1 MQRRPDA
8 ITSPE
13 LTGRCTPM
21 TFDDAF
27 RSFREKLHLPEMQPL
42 DLRLPIERLRQQF
55 FRMDY
60 SGEPDA
66 PELADVRILTVP
78 GPAGPLKARLYVP
91 LGAGVQPGPG
101 ILFFHGGGFVLGDL
115 ESHDMIC
122 RRLAEGSRCRVLAID
137 YRLAPE
143 TCFPCA
149 HEDALAAWTW
159 LSEQGETVGMNPR
172 RVAVAGDSA
181 GGNLAAF
188 LCQEMSRTGG
198 PMPAFQLLLYPLLQ
212 FADIRSKKMSPQESG
227 FFISASLFE
236 FFRGHYLPD
245 PATYMDPR
253 VSPLFAP
260 AEQLK
265 ALPPAHVVVCGWD
278 PLHDEGL
285 AYAGKLRA
293 VGVQAS
299 EVEYPSMV
307 HGFMNLTHISAT
319 ARSAIRDCGRITGK
333 ALSSF

>member
-1 MQRRPDA
+1 
-8 ITSPE
+8 
-13 LTGRCTPM
+13 M

-66 PELADVRILTVP
+66 PELADVRILTIP

-91 LGAGVQPGPG
+91 LGAGVPPGPA

-149 HEDALAAWTW
+149 HDDALAAWSW
-159 LSEQGETVGMNPR
+159 LSEFGEKIGVDPA

-245 PATYMDPR
+245 PQTYMDPR
-253 VSPLFAP
+253 ISPLFAS
-260 AEQLK
+260 ADELK
-265 ALPPAHVVVCGWD
+265 TLPPAHVVVCGWD

-285 AYAGKLRA
+285 AYAAKLRA
-293 VGVQAS
+293 VGIQVS
-299 EVEYPSMV
+299 DIEYPSMV
-307 HGFMNLTHISAT
+307 HGFLNLTHISAT
-319 ARSAIRDCGRITGK
+319 ARSAIRDAGKITGK
-333 ALSSF
+333 ALGSF

>member
-1 MQRRPDA
+1 
-8 ITSPE
+8 
-13 LTGRCTPM
+13 M

-27 RSFREKLHLPEMQPL
+27 RSFRDKLHLPEMHPP

-66 PELADVRILTVP
+66 PELAEVRILSIP
-78 GPAGPLKARLYVP
+78 GPAGLLKARLYVP
-91 LGAGVQPGPG
+91 LGAGIPPGPG

-122 RRLAEGSRCRVLAID
+122 RRMAEGSRCRVLAID

-149 HEDALAAWTW
+149 HDDALAAWHWISTHGQ
-159 LSEQGETVGMNPR
+159 EVGIDSR

-188 LCQEMSRTGG
+188 VCQEMNRVSG
-198 PMPAFQLLLYPLLQ
+198 PKPAFQLLLYPLLQ

-227 FFISASLFE
+227 FFISVGLFE

-245 PATYMDPR
+245 PSTYMDPR
-253 VSPLFAP
+253 ISPLFAP
-260 AEQLK
+260 PEELK
-265 ALPPAHVVVCGWD
+265 GLPPAHIVVCGWD

-285 AYAGKLRA
+285 AYAAKLRA
-293 VGVQAS
+293 MGVQAS

-307 HGFMNLTHISAT
+307 HGFLNLTHISAT
-319 ARSAIRDCGRITGK
+319 ARSAARDAGKITGK
-333 ALSSF
+333 ALGSI

>member
-1 MQRRPDA
+1 
-8 ITSPE
+8 
-13 LTGRCTPM
+13 M

-27 RSFREKLHLPEMQPL
+27 RSFREKLHFPEMHPA

-55 FRMDY
+55 FRVDY

-66 PELADVRILTVP
+66 PELAEVRILTIP
-78 GPAGPLKARLYVP
+78 GPGGSLKARLYVP
-91 LGAGVQPGPG
+91 LGAGVAPGPG
-101 ILFFHGGGFVLGDL
+101 ILFFHGGGFVFGDL

-149 HEDALAAWTW
+149 HDDALAAWDWIIKSGATI
-159 LSEQGETVGMNPR
+159 GMAPH

-188 LCQEMSRTGG
+188 VCQQMNRKDG

-212 FADIRSKKMSPQESG
+212 FADIRKKKMTPQESG
-227 FFISASLFE
+227 FFISVGLFE

-253 VSPLFAP
+253 ISPLFAP
-260 AEQLK
+260 AEELSG
-265 ALPPAHVVVCGWD
+265 LPPAHVVVCGWD

-285 AYAGKLRA
+285 AYAAKLRA
-293 VGVQAS
+293 LGIHVT
-299 EVEYPSMV
+299 ETEYPSMV
-307 HGFMNLTHISAT
+307 HGFMNLTHISVT
-319 ARSAIRDCGRITGK
+319 ARSAIRDAGHIAGK
-333 ALSSF
+333 ALGAI

>member
-1 MQRRPDA
+1 
-8 ITSPE
+8 
-13 LTGRCTPM
+13 M

-27 RSFREKLHLPEMQPL
+27 RSFREKLHFPEMHPP

-66 PELADVRILTVP
+66 PELAEIRILTVP
-78 GPAGPLKARLYVP
+78 GPDGPLKARLYVP
-91 LGAGVQPGPG
+91 LGAGVPPGPG

-122 RRLAEGSRCRVLAID
+122 RRLAEGARCRVLAID

-149 HEDALAAWTW
+149 HDDALAAWHW
-159 LSEQGETVGMNPR
+159 ISEHGADIGVDPR

-188 LCQEMSRTGG
+188 VCQQMNRSHG

-212 FADIRSKKMSPQESG
+212 FADIRKKKMTPQESG
-227 FFISASLFE
+227 FFISVGLFE

-253 VSPLFAP
+253 ISPLFAS
-260 AEQLK
+260 ADELK
-265 ALPPAHVVVCGWD
+265 GLPPAHVVVCGWD

-285 AYAGKLRA
+285 AYAAKLRA
-293 VGVQAS
+293 MGIRVTEA
-299 EVEYPSMV
+299 EYPSMV
-307 HGFMNLTHISAT
+307 HGFMNLTHISAS
-319 ARSAIRDCGRITGK
+319 ARAAIRDCGQITGL
-333 ALSSF
+333 ALGAI

>member
-1 MQRRPDA
+1 
-8 ITSPE
+8 
-13 LTGRCTPM
+13 
-21 TFDDAF
+21 
-27 RSFREKLHLPEMQPL
+27 MQPP

-66 PELADVRILTVP
+66 PELAEVKLLTVP
-78 GPAGPLKARLYVP
+78 GPSGPLKARLYVP
-91 LGAGVQPGPG
+91 LGAGIPPGPG

-122 RRLAEGSRCRVLAID
+122 RRMAEGSRCRVLAID

-149 HEDALAAWTW
+149 HDDALAAWQW
-159 LSEQGETVGMNPR
+159 ISHHGEEIGIDHR
-172 RVAVAGDSA
+172 RIAVAGDSA

-188 LCQEMSRTGG
+188 ICQQMNREGG

-227 FFISASLFE
+227 FFISVGLFE
-236 FFRGHYLPD
+236 FFRGHYLPS
-245 PATYMDPR
+245 PETFMDPR
-253 VSPLFAP
+253 ISPLFAP
-260 AEQLK
+260 AEELRN
-265 ALPPAHVVVCGWD
+265 LPPAHIIVCGWD

-285 AYAGKLRA
+285 AYAAKLRA
-293 VGVQAS
+293 MGIQVS
-299 EVEYPSMV
+299 EKEYPSMV
-307 HGFMNLTHISAT
+307 HGFLNLTHISAT
-319 ARSAIRDCGRITGK
+319 ARTAAREVGKVTGEALGAI
-333 ALSSF
+333 

>member
-1 MQRRPDA
+1 
-8 ITSPE
+8 
-13 LTGRCTPM
+13 M

-27 RSFREKLHLPEMQPL
+27 RSFRDKLHLPEMHPP

-66 PELADVRILTVP
+66 PELAEVRILTLP
-78 GPAGPLKARLYVP
+78 GPVGPLKARLYVP
-91 LGAGVQPGPG
+91 LGAGVPPGPG

-122 RRLAEGSRCRVLAID
+122 RRIAEGSRCRVLAID

-149 HEDALAAWTW
+149 HEDALAAWHW
-159 LSEQGETVGMNPR
+159 ISAHGQDLGIDPR
-172 RVAVAGDSA
+172 RVALAGDSA

-188 LCQEMSRTGG
+188 VCQQMNRIKG
-198 PMPAFQLLLYPLLQ
+198 PKPAFQLLLYPLLQ

-227 FFISASLFE
+227 FFISVGLFE

-253 VSPLFAP
+253 ISPLFAP
-260 AEQLK
+260 PDELK
-265 ALPPAHVVVCGWD
+265 GLPPAHIIVCGWD

-285 AYAGKLRA
+285 AYAAKLRA
-293 VGVQAS
+293 MGIAAS
-299 EVEYPSMV
+299 EKEYPSMV
-307 HGFMNLTHISAT
+307 HGFLNLTHISAT
-319 ARSAIRDCGRITGK
+319 ARSAARDAGKITGE
-333 ALSSF
+333 ALGAL

>member
-1 MQRRPDA
+1 
-8 ITSPE
+8 
-13 LTGRCTPM
+13 M

-78 GPAGPLKARLYVP
+78 GLAGPLKARLYVP
-91 LGAGVQPGPG
+91 LGAGVPPGPG

-149 HEDALAAWTW
+149 HEDALAAWGW
-159 LSEQGETVGMNPR
+159 LSEQGGKVGIDPR
-172 RVAVAGDSA
+172 RIAVAGDSA

-245 PATYMDPR
+245 PQTYMDPR
-253 VSPLFAP
+253 ISPLFAS
-260 AEQLK
+260 AEELK
-265 ALPPAHVVVCGWD
+265 LLPPAHVVVCGWD

-285 AYAGKLRA
+285 AYAAKLRA
-293 VGVQAS
+293 VGVQVS
-299 EVEYPSMV
+299 EVEYASMV

-319 ARSAIRDCGRITGK
+319 ARSAIRDVGKITGK
-333 ALSSF
+333 ALSAF

>member
-1 MQRRPDA
+1 
-8 ITSPE
+8 
-13 LTGRCTPM
+13 M

-27 RSFREKLHLPEMQPL
+27 RNFREKLHLPEMQPP

-66 PELADVRILTVP
+66 PELAEVKLLTVP
-78 GPAGPLKARLYVP
+78 GPSGPLKARLYVP
-91 LGAGVQPGPG
+91 LGAGIPPGPG

-122 RRLAEGSRCRVLAID
+122 RRMAEGSRCRVLAID

-149 HEDALAAWTW
+149 HDDALAAWQW
-159 LSEQGETVGMNPR
+159 ISNHGEEIGIDHR
-172 RVAVAGDSA
+172 RIAVAGDSA

-188 LCQEMSRTGG
+188 ICQQMNREGG

-227 FFISASLFE
+227 FFISVGLFE
-236 FFRGHYLPD
+236 FFRGHYLPS
-245 PATYMDPR
+245 PETFMDPR
-253 VSPLFAP
+253 ISPLFAP
-260 AEQLK
+260 AEELRN
-265 ALPPAHVVVCGWD
+265 LPPAHIIVCGWD

-285 AYAGKLRA
+285 AYAAKLRA
-293 VGVQAS
+293 MGIQVS
-299 EVEYPSMV
+299 EKEYPSMV
-307 HGFMNLTHISAT
+307 HGFLNLTHISAT
-319 ARSAIRDCGRITGK
+319 ARTAAREVGKVTGEALGAI
-333 ALSSF
+333 

>member
-1 MQRRPDA
+1 
-8 ITSPE
+8 
-13 LTGRCTPM
+13 M

-27 RSFREKLHLPEMQPL
+27 RSFRDKLHLPEMHPP

-66 PELADVRILTVP
+66 PELAEVRILTLP
-78 GPAGPLKARLYVP
+78 GPVGPLKARLYVP
-91 LGAGVQPGPG
+91 LGAGVPPGPG

-122 RRLAEGSRCRVLAID
+122 RRIAEGSRCRVLAID

-149 HEDALAAWTW
+149 HEDALAAWHW
-159 LSEQGETVGMNPR
+159 ISAHGQDVGIDPR
-172 RVAVAGDSA
+172 RVALAGDSA

-188 LCQEMSRTGG
+188 VCQQMNRIKG
-198 PMPAFQLLLYPLLQ
+198 PKPAFQLLLYPLLQ

-227 FFISASLFE
+227 FFISVGLFE

-253 VSPLFAP
+253 ISPLFAP
-260 AEQLK
+260 PEELK
-265 ALPPAHVVVCGWD
+265 GLPPAHIIVCGWD

-285 AYAGKLRA
+285 AYAAKLRA
-293 VGVQAS
+293 MGITAS
-299 EVEYPSMV
+299 EKEYPSMV
-307 HGFMNLTHISAT
+307 HGFLNLTHISAT
-319 ARSAIRDCGRITGK
+319 ARSAAREAGKITGE
-333 ALSSF
+333 ALGAI